1 MQIDHE
7 RLAYWYLRLNGFLTI
22 ENFIVHDE
30 GGGPQ
35 RTDADLVAIRLPHRQ
50 EGYHLSWG
58 TSVWME
64 DDPRF
69 SKKEL
74 PFAAFVE
81 VATDRCK
88 LNGPWTD
95 PKKGNMERA
104 LNALGALPF
113 ADNKKAA
120 AAMYE
125 KGSYRSA
132 SIELGLISIGTAINR
147 TRTRKMPN
155 VMQITWDEVK
165 QFIFARFDRW
175 EAAKRRH
182 PQWDPDGHR
191 LWRSFCENR
200 DDVNR
205 FASSIVF
212 SRNWTSRR
220 SRPSE

>member
-1 MQIDHE
+1 MTFNPE

-50 EGYHLSWG
+50 EGYHIHQNYA
-58 TSVWME
+58 VWME

-69 SKKEL
+69 SVKQL

-81 VATDRCK
+81 VTTERCK

-95 PKKGNMERA
+95 PDKANMERA
-104 LNALGALPF
+104 LNALGALPP
-113 ADNKKAA
+113 ADNDTAA
-120 AAMYE
+120 ASMYE

-132 SIELGLISIGTAINR
+132 SIELGLISIGTATNR
-147 TRTRKMPN
+147 TLTRNMPD
-155 VMQITWDEVK
+155 VVQITWDEVK
-165 QFIFARFDRW
+165 QFIFVRFERW

-182 PQWDPDGHR
+182 PQWTPDGHR
-191 LWRSFCENR
+191 LWRLFQEHR
-200 DDVNR
+200 GDADR

-212 SRNWTSRR
+212 AAPRD
-220 SRPSE
+220 